1 MADGGVEYHNAEMA
15 NDREPGH
22 GRQVEVRRGRT
33 YLAFQGLP
41 HRIILFQE
49 EKNKKRS
56 RSGTSTCNPELMM
69 GVKQIPG
76 VC

>member
-49 EKNKKRS
+49 EKNKKRACVS
-56 RSGTSTCNPELMM
+56 SHGLIIGRETAT
-69 GVKQIPG
+69 
-76 VC
+76 